1 MVADIG
7 KNEGAKMTDNGIT
20 ETQEHDTQL
29 RSKRGFIRYEKNP
42 SVPDKSTLQT
52 RTKRVR
58 IGDEQKGMFIGND
71 TGEVLGQGAA
81 VIYEFEE
88 VETTRF
94 VKLYLSGIKQAAG
107 LSKAGLAVFELVYRQ
122 LQDNQGTDQIG
133 LSHEQAKRMGL
144 DISERVFRNGV
155 RDLLEREF
163 LYESLV
169 SGLFFINIRYMFNGD
184 RLAFVKGYKRKGA
197 TTKPTNQLDLFA
209 APADALPDSEG
220 EE

>member
-7 KNEGAKMTDNGIT
+7 KKEVAKMTGTGIT

-42 SVPDKSTLQT
+42 SVPDKSALQT
-52 RTKRVR
+52 RTKKVR

-71 TGEVLGQGAA
+71 IGEVLGQGAA

-184 RLAFVKGYKRKGA
+184 RLAFVKGYKRKNTKA
-197 TTKPTNQLDLFA
+197 KPTNQLSLFDT
-209 APADALPDSEG
+209 APGALPKSEG
-220 EE
+220 GE

>member
-1 MVADIG
+1 
-7 KNEGAKMTDNGIT
+7 MTNNGIT
-20 ETQEHDTQL
+20 ETNENDTQL

-42 SVPDKSTLQT
+42 SVPDKSALQT

-133 LSHEQAKRMGL
+133 LSHEQARRMGL
-144 DISERVFRNGV
+144 DISERVFRNGI

-197 TTKPTNQLDLFA
+197 LPKPDNQLDLFTSV
-209 APADALPDSEG
+209 PDVLTSP
-220 EE
+220 